1 MLRSF
6 RLGNHRSFRDE
17 QELLLMP
24 ARPGDARR
32 AVPVAAIYGANAS
45 GKSNLLNGLWYM
57 QTAVLETVGGI
68 GGSEGFRL
76 DDGDEERSSSYVVEL
91 VAEGNRYTYGF
102 VVRGEIVEQ
111 EWLYSYPEKRRRV
124 LLERTGEHIK
134 FGSTVPDLKAKLT
147 VLDGLIQPDALVLG
161 ICKRLSL
168 EPLMPVYEWFKAGMR
183 IHYRH
188 AENATDPLGQRV
200 AAFLRRSPDHSR
212 RLLGLLVAADV
223 GITDISI
230 ENIGEPIRQPHA
242 SMTLQ
247 QVRRPGPGQARLK
260 FRHGASGVPFDL
272 VDESAGTLNWLDLLP
287 EVLDV
292 LDAGRLFVVD
302 EIDGSLHPRLTAK
315 LIELFQSTETNPHS
329 AQLIFTTHDTSL
341 LGTMLGGDLLDR
353 DQVWFVEKGADG
365 ASELY
370 PLTDFKPRKDQNT
383 ERRYLAGSYGAV
395 PVLGDF
401 AEAVA
406 ER

>member
-1 MLRSF
+1 MRSF

-24 ARPGDARR
+24 ARPGDTRP

-45 GKSNLLNGLWYM
+45 GKSNLLNGFWFM

-68 GGSEGFRL
+68 GAGDGFRL
-76 DDGDEERSSSYVVEL
+76 DDGDEEKSSSYVVEL
-91 VAEGNRYTYGF
+91 VVDGNRYTYGF
-102 VVRGEIVEQ
+102 VVRGDIVEQ

-124 LLERTGEHIK
+124 LLERTGEHLK
-134 FGSTVPDLKAKLT
+134 FGSTVPDLKTKLT
-147 VLDGLIQPDALVLG
+147 VLDGLIRPDALVLG

-168 EPLMPVYEWFKAGMR
+168 EPLMPVYEWFEAGMR
-183 IHYRH
+183 IHYRYS
-188 AENATDPLGQRV
+188 EDGVRPLVERV
-200 AAFLRRSPDHSR
+200 AAHLRRGPEHRR
-212 RLLGLLVAADV
+212 RLLSLLVAADV
-223 GITDISI
+223 GITDISV
-230 ENIGEPIRQPHA
+230 EDIGEPDRQPHGL
-242 SMTLQ
+242 MTLQ
-247 QVRRPGPGQARLK
+247 RARRPGPGQSRLK
-260 FRHGASGVPFDL
+260 FRHGTSDVPFDL

-287 EVLDV
+287 SVLDV
-292 LDAGRLFVVD
+292 LDSGQLFVVD

-315 LIELFQSTETNPHS
+315 LIELFQSAETNPHR
-329 AQLIFTTHDTSL
+329 AQLVFTTHDTSL

-353 DQVWFVEKGADG
+353 DQVWFVEKGTDG

-395 PVLGDF
+395 PILGDF
-401 AEAVA
+401 PEAIA